1 LNPPRTAIKTK
12 RNKVT
17 ELWKRIRRLLIY
29 VILIAVA
36 FVYFTP
42 FVYSILGSFM
52 TDREVRAYPPTF
64 LPSRFIPGEWSTLLD
79 NYAEIWRAMHF
90 LRWIFNSVL
99 IAVSVTLAN
108 LFFASLAGYAFARL
122 KFPGRDKFFTLL
134 LGTMMIPGA
143 VTMIPG
149 YIIYARLGWLD
160 TYYVLIIPALAQV
173 FNIFLMRQFYQT
185 IPEDLFDAARMDGCS
200 LFGIFWRIM
209 LPLSTPALAA
219 LAIYTFMGQWNN
231 FMGPLLYMSDMD
243 MWTIPLGITWIARE
257 TYFER
262 YNIVLAGSMFNAL
275 PTLIVFILFQ
285 KYFIKGIALTG
296 LK

>member
-1 LNPPRTAIKTK
+1 LNPPRTATKTK

-17 ELWKRIRRLLIY
+17 ELWKRIKRPLIY
-29 VILIAVA
+29 IILIAVA

-52 TDREVRAYPPTF
+52 TTREVRAYPPTF
-64 LPSRFIPGEWSTLLD
+64 LPSKFITGEWSTLLD

-90 LRWIFNSVL
+90 LRWIFNSVFV
-99 IAVSVTLAN
+99 AVSVTIGN

-122 KFPGRDKFFTLL
+122 KFPGRDKFFMLL

-160 TYYVLIIPALAQV
+160 TYYVLIIPALASV

-209 LPLSTPALAA
+209 LPLARPALAA

-243 MWTIPLGITWIARE
+243 MWTLPLGITWIGRE

-275 PTLIVFILFQ
+275 PTLIVFIIFQ

>member
-1 LNPPRTAIKTK
+1 MNPPRTGIKTK
-12 RNKVT
+12 RKKVT
-17 ELWKRIRRLLIY
+17 ELWKRIRRPLIY
-29 VILIAVA
+29 IILIAVA
-36 FVYFTP
+36 FAYFTP
-42 FVYSILGSFM
+42 FIYSILGSFM
-52 TDREVRAYPPTF
+52 TTREVRSYPPTF
-64 LPSRFIPGEWSTLLD
+64 LPSKFITGEWSTLLD

-90 LRWIFNSVL
+90 LRWIFNSVF
-99 IAVSVTLAN
+99 IAVSITLSN

-122 KFPGRDKFFTLL
+122 KFPGRDKFFMML

-143 VTMIPG
+143 VTMIPK
-149 YIIYARLGWLD
+149 YIIYARIGWLD
-160 TYYVLIIPALAQV
+160 TYFVLIVSELSIV
-173 FNIFLMRQFYQT
+173 VNIFLMRQFYKT

-209 LPLSTPALAA
+209 LPLARPALAA
-219 LAIYTFMGQWNN
+219 LAIYTFMGQWNE
-231 FMGPLLYMSDMD
+231 FMRPLLYTSDID
-243 MWTIPLGITWIARE
+243 MWTLPLGITWIARE